1 MIKSLFFISLAAI
14 EVDVP
19 ERRRA
24 KLYPE
29 LLVFA
34 MEARDGGK
42 QTPPLI
48 KHPRGMKT
56 DSQGRRRGEAPPP
69 RPRLMR
75 DGVYGP
81 PPVHTRFH

>member
-1 MIKSLFFISLAAI
+1 MFGKEDEMIKSLFFISLAAT

-34 MEARDGGK
+34 MEARG
-42 QTPPLI
+42 Q
-48 KHPRGMKT
+48 R
-56 DSQGRRRGEAPPP
+56 
-69 RPRLMR
+69 
-75 DGVYGP
+75 
-81 PPVHTRFH
+81 

>member
-42 QTPPLI
+42 QAPPLI
-48 KHPRGMKT
+48 KHPHGMKT
-56 DSQGRRRGEAPPP
+56 DSQGRC
-69 RPRLMR
+69 RLR
-75 DGVYGP
+75 
-81 PPVHTRFH
+81 